1 MNDLT
6 LEKLLDEVGKYN
18 PDAID
23 KIKKAYNYAD
33 DLHSGQYRQ
42 SGEPYIIH
50 PLNVAYTLAEL
61 HADSDTVCAGLLH
74 DTLEDTKA
82 TKADLERYFNKE
94 IADLVDGVTKLS
106 KMNFDTKQDQNMAN
120 TRKIITSIMSDV
132 RIIIIKLADRLH
144 NMRTLE
150 FKKKEKQIENALET
164 INIFVPLANYIGAYR
179 IKTELE
185 DISLSYIKPD
195 VYKEISEEKEKI
207 EEMSRDCLKEML
219 YTIKGILIGKE
230 IPHEIKLRT
239 KNIYGIYE
247 RKEKGLKLSDI
258 HDLLVLKIMV
268 DNIDNCYRTM
278 GVVHSQYN
286 PINEYFKDYLY
297 NPKKNMYKSIH
308 TTVFAP
314 DKRLVQAQIRTFD
327 MDRVA
332 SFGLTTYWDIHKGNA
347 RDAMQKE
354 LAEEFQFYKSLRQI
368 DKKFGDNAE
377 FVKQAKQ
384 ELFSDKVYVYSQT
397 GEIIELPKGATPI
410 DFAYAIHT
418 DLGNSMVESIV
429 NDNEV
434 PFDYQLHNDD
444 RIIISADSLSP
455 GPTEDWLSKV
465 VTAKAKRR
473 IEERLN
479 RTSQK

>member
-1 MNDLT
+1 MNNLTFEDLINKIG
-6 LEKLLDEVGKYN
+6 EYN
-18 PDAID
+18 PTAID
-23 KIKKAYNYAD
+23 KIIKAYNYAE

-50 PLNVAYTLAEL
+50 PINVAYTLAEL

-74 DTLEDTKA
+74 DVIEDTKT
-82 TKADLERYFNKE
+82 TKYDIEKYFNKD
-94 IADLVDGVTKLS
+94 IAELVDGVTKLS
-106 KMNFDTKQDQNMAN
+106 KMNFNNKQEQNMAN

-150 FKKKEKQIENALET
+150 FKKPEKQIENALET

-195 VYKEISEEKEKI
+195 KYKEIQEEKEQI
-207 EEMSRDCLKEML
+207 EEASKESLKQML
-219 YTIKGILIGKE
+219 YTIKGILIGKD
-230 IPHEIKLRT
+230 IPHEIKYRT

-258 HDLLVLKIMV
+258 HDLLVFKIMV
-268 DNIDNCYRTM
+268 DKIDDCYRTL

-286 PINEYFKDYLY
+286 PVNGYFKDYLY
-297 NPKKNMYKSIH
+297 NPKKNMYKSLH

-314 DKRLVQAQIRTFD
+314 DKSLVQAQIRTFD
-327 MDRVA
+327 MDKVA
-332 SFGLTTYWDIHKGNA
+332 SFGLTSYWDIHKGNA
-347 RDAMQKE
+347 RNVMQKE
-354 LAEEFQFYKSLRQI
+354 LSEEFQFYKSLRQI

-384 ELFSDKVYVYSQT
+384 ELFSDRVYVYSQT

-410 DFAYAIHT
+410 DFAYAVHT
-418 DLGNSMVESIV
+418 DLGNTMIESIV
-429 NDNEV
+429 NDQQV
-434 PFDYQLHNDD
+434 PFEYELQNDD
-444 RIIISADSLSP
+444 RVIISADKNAL
-455 GPTEDWLSKV
+455 GPTDDWLNKV

-473 IEERLN
+473 IEEKLG
-479 RTSQK
+479 RTSK